1 MTRFTICDDEPEH
14 GELISRYIK
23 TEYAKHMPETDIA
36 EVVVY
41 QSPQEMLDEAI
52 EDTDIFILDIE
63 CGKSSGLDIA
73 KEIRRLNKNAGIVF
87 CTSHSNYVYQVF
99 GLTPIDFIRKNNIEK
114 DIVQTMYNIMDFLR
128 EKKKILVIEKG
139 NIIRLSDIVSVNV
152 IKHDLIFK
160 GVNGERK
167 IRANLSTYE
176 EQLKQFGFIKISQ
189 GEMVNKDYIKER
201 KRDNLI
207 MKDGTVYHI
216 SRSRVDEIRRM
227 FESFINLFQSV
238 VVTVFLIISLGCKDK
253 YNKKCVSAAGILITF
268 IYLTVSNHIVFF
280 ESVGIYV
287 YMAYSLIFSFVIM
300 SGSVLRR
307 YYTMS

>member
-14 GELISRYIK
+14 GRLIGKYIK
-23 TEYAKHMPETDIA
+23 TEYAKHVPETDIA

-128 EKKKILVIEKG
+128 EKKKILVI
-139 NIIRLSDIVSVNV
+139 
-152 IKHDLIFK
+152 KHDLIFK
-160 GVNGERK
+160 SENGERK

-227 FESFINLFQSV
+227 FI
-238 VVTVFLIISLGCKDK
+238 
-253 YNKKCVSAAGILITF
+253 
-268 IYLTVSNHIVFF
+268 
-280 ESVGIYV
+280 
-287 YMAYSLIFSFVIM
+287 
-300 SGSVLRR
+300 
-307 YYTMS
+307 

>member
-128 EKKKILVIEKG
+128 EKKKIQ
-139 NIIRLSDIVSVNV
+139 
-152 IKHDLIFK
+152 HDRIFK

-227 FESFINLFQSV
+227 FI
-238 VVTVFLIISLGCKDK
+238 
-253 YNKKCVSAAGILITF
+253 
-268 IYLTVSNHIVFF
+268 
-280 ESVGIYV
+280 
-287 YMAYSLIFSFVIM
+287 
-300 SGSVLRR
+300 
-307 YYTMS
+307 

>member
-1 MTRFTICDDEPEH
+1 MTRFTICDDEPQH

-23 TEYAKHMPETDIA
+23 AEYAKHVPETDIA

-41 QSPQEMLDEAI
+41 QSPQEMLEEAV

-63 CGKSSGLDIA
+63 CGTVNGFDIA
-73 KEIRRLNKNAGIVF
+73 TRIHERKKDTGIVF
-87 CTSHSNYVYQVF
+87 CTSHDNYVYQAF
-99 GLTPIDFIRKNNIEK
+99 GFRPIGFIRKNDMEK

-139 NIIRLSDIVSVNV
+139 DIIRLSDIVSVNV

-189 GEMVNKDYIKER
+189 GEMVNKDYVKER
-201 KRDNLI
+201 KKDNFI

-227 FESFINLFQSV
+227 FI
-238 VVTVFLIISLGCKDK
+238 
-253 YNKKCVSAAGILITF
+253 
-268 IYLTVSNHIVFF
+268 
-280 ESVGIYV
+280 
-287 YMAYSLIFSFVIM
+287 
-300 SGSVLRR
+300 
-307 YYTMS
+307 

>member
-14 GELISRYIK
+14 GRLIGKYIK
-23 TEYAKHMPETDIA
+23 TEYAKHVPETDIA

-99 GLTPIDFIRKNNIEK
+99 GLTPIDFIRKNNIEE
-114 DIVQTMYNIMDFLR
+114 DIVQTMY
-128 EKKKILVIEKG
+128 KG
-139 NIIRLSDIVSVNV
+139 DIIRLSDIVSVNV

-227 FESFINLFQSV
+227 FI
-238 VVTVFLIISLGCKDK
+238 
-253 YNKKCVSAAGILITF
+253 
-268 IYLTVSNHIVFF
+268 
-280 ESVGIYV
+280 
-287 YMAYSLIFSFVIM
+287 
-300 SGSVLRR
+300 
-307 YYTMS
+307 

>member
-1 MTRFTICDDEPEH
+1 MNLEGMLKKHTGGEHLTRFTICDDEPQH

-23 TEYAKHMPETDIA
+23 TEYAKHVPETDIA

-41 QSPQEMLDEAI
+41 QSPKKMLEEAV

-63 CGKSSGLDIA
+63 CGTVNGFDIA

-99 GLTPIDFIRKNNIEK
+99 GLTPIDFIRKNNIEE
-114 DIVQTMYNIMDFLR
+114 DIVQTMYNIMNFLR

-139 NIIRLSDIVSVNV
+139 DIIRLSDIVSVNV

-176 EQLKQFGFIKISQ
+176 E
-189 GEMVNKDYIKER
+189 
-201 KRDNLI
+201 
-207 MKDGTVYHI
+207 
-216 SRSRVDEIRRM
+216 
-227 FESFINLFQSV
+227 
-238 VVTVFLIISLGCKDK
+238 
-253 YNKKCVSAAGILITF
+253 
-268 IYLTVSNHIVFF
+268 
-280 ESVGIYV
+280 
-287 YMAYSLIFSFVIM
+287 
-300 SGSVLRR
+300 
-307 YYTMS
+307 

>member
-41 QSPQEMLDEAI
+41 QSPEKMLDEAV

-63 CGKSSGLDIA
+63 CGTVNGFDIA
-73 KEIRRLNKNAGIVF
+73 TRIHERKKDTGIVF
-87 CTSHSNYVYQVF
+87 CTSHDNYVYQAF
-99 GLTPIDFIRKNNIEK
+99 GFRPIGFIRKNDMEK

-128 EKKKILVIEKG
+128 KKKKILVIEKG
-139 NIIRLSDIVSVNV
+139 DIIRLSDIVSVNV

-189 GEMVNKDYIKER
+189 GEMVNKDYVKER

-207 MKDGTVYHI
+207 MKDGTSYHI

-227 FESFINLFQSV
+227 FI
-238 VVTVFLIISLGCKDK
+238 
-253 YNKKCVSAAGILITF
+253 
-268 IYLTVSNHIVFF
+268 
-280 ESVGIYV
+280 
-287 YMAYSLIFSFVIM
+287 
-300 SGSVLRR
+300 
-307 YYTMS
+307 

>member
-41 QSPQEMLDEAI
+41 QSPEKMLDEAV

-63 CGKSSGLDIA
+63 CGTVNGFDIA
-73 KEIRRLNKNAGIVF
+73 TRIHERKKDTGIVF
-87 CTSHSNYVYQVF
+87 CTSHDNYVYQAF
-99 GLTPIDFIRKNNIEK
+99 GFRPIGFIRKNDMEK

-139 NIIRLSDIVSVNV
+139 DIIRLSDIVSVNV

-189 GEMVNKDYIKER
+189 GEMVNKDYVKER

-207 MKDGTVYHI
+207 MKDGTSYHI

-227 FESFINLFQSV
+227 FI
-238 VVTVFLIISLGCKDK
+238 
-253 YNKKCVSAAGILITF
+253 
-268 IYLTVSNHIVFF
+268 
-280 ESVGIYV
+280 
-287 YMAYSLIFSFVIM
+287 
-300 SGSVLRR
+300 
-307 YYTMS
+307 

>member
-14 GELISRYIK
+14 GRLIGKYIK
-23 TEYAKHMPETDIA
+23 TEYAKHVPETDIA
-36 EVVVY
+36 EVVIY
-41 QSPQEMLDEAI
+41 QSPQEMLEEAV

-63 CGKSSGLDIA
+63 CGTVNGFDIA
-73 KEIRRLNKNAGIVF
+73 TRIHERKKDTGIVF
-87 CTSHSNYVYQVF
+87 CTSHDNYVYQAF
-99 GLTPIDFIRKNNIEK
+99 GFRPIGFIRKNDMEK

-227 FESFINLFQSV
+227 FI
-238 VVTVFLIISLGCKDK
+238 
-253 YNKKCVSAAGILITF
+253 
-268 IYLTVSNHIVFF
+268 
-280 ESVGIYV
+280 
-287 YMAYSLIFSFVIM
+287 
-300 SGSVLRR
+300 
-307 YYTMS
+307 

>member
-14 GELISRYIK
+14 GRLIGKYIK
-23 TEYAKHMPETDIA
+23 TEYAKHVPETDIA

-139 NIIRLSDIVSVNV
+139 DIIRLSDIVSVNV

-227 FESFINLFQSV
+227 
-238 VVTVFLIISLGCKDK
+238 LI
-253 YNKKCVSAAGILITF
+253 
-268 IYLTVSNHIVFF
+268 
-280 ESVGIYV
+280 
-287 YMAYSLIFSFVIM
+287 
-300 SGSVLRR
+300 
-307 YYTMS
+307 

>member
-1 MTRFTICDDEPEH
+1 
-14 GELISRYIK
+14 
-23 TEYAKHMPETDIA
+23 MPETDIA
-36 EVVVY
+36 EVVIY

-99 GLTPIDFIRKNNIEK
+99 GLTPIDFIRKNNIEN
-114 DIVQTMYNIMDFLR
+114 D
-128 EKKKILVIEKG
+128 
-139 NIIRLSDIVSVNV
+139 IIRLSDIVSVNV

-189 GEMVNKDYIKER
+189 GEMVNKDYVKER
-201 KRDNLI
+201 KKDNLI

-227 FESFINLFQSV
+227 FI
-238 VVTVFLIISLGCKDK
+238 
-253 YNKKCVSAAGILITF
+253 
-268 IYLTVSNHIVFF
+268 
-280 ESVGIYV
+280 
-287 YMAYSLIFSFVIM
+287 
-300 SGSVLRR
+300 
-307 YYTMS
+307 

>member
-14 GELISRYIK
+14 GRLIRKYIK
-23 TEYAKHMPETDIA
+23 TEYAKHVPETDIA

-41 QSPQEMLDEAI
+41 QSPQEMLGEAV
-52 EDTDIFILDIE
+52 EDTDIYILDIE
-63 CGKSSGLDIA
+63 CGKSSG
-73 KEIRRLNKNAGIVF
+73 LNKNAGIVF

-99 GLTPIDFIRKNNIEK
+99 GLTPIDFIRKNNIEE
-114 DIVQTMYNIMDFLR
+114 DIVQTMYNIMNFLR

-139 NIIRLSDIVSVNV
+139 DIIILSDIVSVNV

-176 EQLKQFGFIKISQ
+176 EQLKQFDFIKISQ

-227 FESFINLFQSV
+227 FI
-238 VVTVFLIISLGCKDK
+238 
-253 YNKKCVSAAGILITF
+253 
-268 IYLTVSNHIVFF
+268 
-280 ESVGIYV
+280 
-287 YMAYSLIFSFVIM
+287 
-300 SGSVLRR
+300 
-307 YYTMS
+307 